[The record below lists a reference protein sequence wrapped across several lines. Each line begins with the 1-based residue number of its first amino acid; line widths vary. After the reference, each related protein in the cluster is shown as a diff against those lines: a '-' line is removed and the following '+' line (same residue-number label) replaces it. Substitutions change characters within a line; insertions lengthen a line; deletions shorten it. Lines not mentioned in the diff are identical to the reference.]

1 MSMHKTMINIL
12 IAIVIIIGLWSVL
25 GFFSSRVEQADY
37 NVLEIKDGYEIREY
51 PAHIVAQTTVKGS
64 YGESMGN
71 GFRIVAG
78 YIFGGNTKKESI
90 AMTAPVVA
98 QKVGGEETS
107 ENIAMTA
114 PVVATTEG
122 DSQIISF
129 GMPRSYT
136 LETLP
141 TPNDPRVKI
150 VMIPTKK
157 YAVLQFSGYR
167 SDARVKNM
175 QEKLVSALVRDG
187 VATKG
192 NTAYAGYNAPW
203 TPPWMNRNE
212 VLVEIIN

>member
-1 MSMHKTMINIL
+1 MINTL
-12 IAIVIIIGLWSVL
+12 ITIVVVALLWSVW
-25 GFFSSRVEQADY
+25 GFFGSRVEQADY
-37 NVLEIKDGYEIREY
+37 TVVKNVGGYEIRDY
-51 PAHIVAQTTVKGS
+51 PAHIVAQTTVQGS
-64 YGESMGN
+64 YSESLSN

-98 QKVGGEETS
+98 QSGEKKNVS

-122 DSQIISF
+122 DSQVISF

-150 VMIPTKK
+150 VMIPAKR
-157 YAVLQFSGYR
+157 YAVIRFSWYR
-167 SDARVKNM
+167 TDARVKSM
-175 QEKLVSALVRDG
+175 QEKLLAELARDG
-187 VATKG
+187 VATG
-192 NTAYAGYNAPW
+192 GSVAYAGYNAPW
-203 TPPWMNRNE
+203 TPPWMSRNE
-212 VLVEIIN
+212 VLVELK